1 MAVDDAT
8 VQTAFVQMH
17 PISPEQVVAATEVV
31 AAHAKDRD
39 DLRELLDALG
49 LNQGPRTT
57 PSPALKKASVPTPT
71 TTDVPINTRGDA

>member
-1 MAVDDAT
+1 MGVDDAT

-17 PISPEQVVAATEVV
+17 PITPEQRVAASRVV
-31 AAHAKDRD
+31 LAHAKNRT

-49 LNQGPRTT
+49 LIQGPRTT

-71 TTDVPINTRGDA
+71 TTDVPINTRGEA